1 MSDTIIDLSSH
12 LNLSSNNILL
22 WSYNDKIDLYN
33 KHTQYINNNKI
44 NEIISE
50 DTVEVKDT
58 VSTINNVILNKQ
70 SSHKDDDDIVSKE
83 LLRPSL
89 SKLLKEEKKYK
100 KKAVVDI
107 ITPLELIM
115 RECNSHEISKDYI
128 KESIINLISRSDYI
142 KVFGQKKSADT
153 MSAFVN
159 NKWNKTMILFISFLF
174 DKKIIYNK
182 NEIIYEKNEGTII
195 I

>member
-115 RECNSHEISKDYI
+115 RECNSHEISKNYI